1 MLQSEI
7 AIVDIL
13 KEEGYASCYVGEWEL
28 CRSFEEGNMH
38 PMVVVSTVSS
48 ALLAVMTLLYAR
60 GKRTYDNIISCSP
73 YSCTIL
79 VRQNRA

>member
-38 PMVVVSTVSS
+38 PMVVASTVSS

-60 GKRTYDNIISCSP
+60 GEAYLRQHHFLF
-73 YSCTIL
+73 TI
-79 VRQNRA
+79 